1 MAARCAAESAA
12 TIGMVG
18 MTQRSDSMVSMPSP
32 AAITSLSRTETDRVP
47 EKVAHRPAWGIDRRL
62 VAPGRIEPGAVRAG
76 DVALEIGN
84 SRDHCRPG
92 FGRGVCLGTIVAARM
107 ESQAVDAMQVSDAA
121 SPQVG
126 FHDRAGNRLR
136 HGEQTPCR
144 FR

>member
-12 TIGMVG
+12 TIGMLG

-76 DVALEIGN
+76 DVAR
-84 SRDHCRPG
+84 RDR
-92 FGRGVCLGTIVAARM
+92 
-107 ESQAVDAMQVSDAA
+107 
-121 SPQVG
+121 
-126 FHDRAGNRLR
+126 
-136 HGEQTPCR
+136 
-144 FR
+144 

>member
-1 MAARCAAESAA
+1 MAPRCAAESAA
-12 TIGMVG
+12 TIAIVG
-18 MTQRSDSMVSMPSP
+18 HD
-32 AAITSLSRTETDRVP
+32 AAERQHGLDALARRHHVACRAETDRVP

-62 VAPGRIEPGAVRAG
+62 VAPGRIEPGAMRAG
-76 DVALEIGN
+76 DVALKIGN
-84 SRDHCRPG
+84 SRDHCGPD

-121 SPQVG
+121 SPQIG